1 MHRRKPNKKS
11 QDRQCCH
18 REGSSRGN
26 SQRHSYLQRW
36 FHPPAQEAK
45 LFSHY
50 RRKRQWLLQCIWLC
64 SSMSPSHPGGAGS
77 HREPS
82 RAIKALQLCCHHR
95 HGKNTFQLCRKSRA
109 VLQQSTSGI
118 CLFSSTSELSVKSI
132 SEALLKELARQCPRI
147 HCSQSAEGH
156 SQKEP
161 GMEMGA
167 AQQQRVDKTPGPGV
181 GQ

>member
-11 QDRQCCH
+11 QDNVATGKAAAGEIPKGTVTCRGGSTLLH
-18 REGSSRGN
+18 RKPSCFPITGGSSN
-26 SQRHSYLQRW
+26 S
-36 FHPPAQEAK
+36 
-45 LFSHY
+45 
-50 RRKRQWLLQCIWLC
+50 CC
-64 SSMSPSHPGGAGS
+64 SAFGCAAPCPQAILEEQGHTENPQ
-77 HREPS
+77 EPS
-82 RAIKALQLCCHHR
+82 KHCSFVAIIAMAR
-95 HGKNTFQLCRKSRA
+95 TR
-109 VLQQSTSGI
+109 
-118 CLFSSTSELSVKSI
+118 FSSAESQEQYFNNPHLGFVFSTSELSVKSI